1 MLPSGPGPKKPGLR
15 AQGEPMHKS
24 RSTILVGIALAATA
38 LLLVPAVSAQG
49 GVPGGTITE
58 IKVNAPTTPIKP
70 AIENPSFTTT
80 FKYTL
85 GSPAQSAQQATPNV
99 VVNLVPQCQS
109 GVVITGAP
117 STVLT
122 ISAGQASANGA
133 APFQISVP
141 RTAPGLTPIACT
153 MRISSPGVPPTIGPT
168 AEQSVGFTVTADYYS
183 VNQVKLTSKLKQSG
197 PQKQVP
203 FDLEITNFGNART
216 QYNFELTNRPEGG
229 KWNAILPEVL
239 LVESPNS
246 GQGSPTTTTT
256 FTVATPFKNGWN
268 NLEGSYQLTIKP
280 AAADDPSKTG
290 NSLTANMLV
299 RVRGVYVPGLEP
311 FVLLGAV
318 LGSALLLR
326 LRKDDE

>member
-1 MLPSGPGPKKPGLR
+1 ML
-15 AQGEPMHKS
+15 KS

-38 LLLVPAVSAQG
+38 LMLMPSVAAQGG

-58 IKVNAPTTPIKP
+58 IKINAPTTPIKP

-99 VVNLVPQCQS
+99 IVNLVPQCQS
-109 GVVITGAP
+109 GVVVTGAP

-122 ISAGQASANGA
+122 LAPGQATAPGA

-141 RTAPGLTPIACT
+141 RTAPGLAPIACT
-153 MRISSPGVPPTIGPT
+153 MKISSPGVSPSIGPT
-168 AEQSVGFTVTADYYS
+168 PEQSVGFTVTADYYS

-203 FDLEITNFGNART
+203 FDMEVTNFGNART
-216 QYNFELTNRPEGG
+216 QYNFELTNKPTGG

-268 NLEGSYQLTIKP
+268 NLEGAYQLTINP
-280 AAADDPSKTG
+280 SEADDPSKAG
-290 NSLTANMLV
+290 NPLTANMLV

-311 FVLLGAV
+311 MVLLGAI
-318 LGSALLLR
+318 LGTALVLR
-326 LRKDDE
+326 LSKAE